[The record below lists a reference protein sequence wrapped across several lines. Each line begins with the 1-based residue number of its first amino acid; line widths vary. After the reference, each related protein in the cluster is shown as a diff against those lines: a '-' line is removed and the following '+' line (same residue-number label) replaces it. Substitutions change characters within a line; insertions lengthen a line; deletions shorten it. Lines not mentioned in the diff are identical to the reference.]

1 MKDLA
6 IKKNIQYFRADTIIK
21 SKWFWMLL
29 SATLIGIYLFSGFRS
44 WAYDDPFITYRY
56 AENLR
61 NGLGFVYNP
70 GEKTLSTT
78 TPLFTLIL
86 ALFGYLWSDLPQLAN
101 FLGVIALVLGGIFL
115 WDFGHTWKYPVV
127 GWAGLLLYPTF
138 PLVVATLG
146 SETPLYLAF
155 CLGIFTFYAR
165 RRYPLAGLF
174 AALAILTRPDGVLV
188 IVILGI
194 DYVLRARRAISW
206 KVIVIF
212 LLPALLWLVFAWIY
226 FGDPLPITLATKQQ
240 QGNMTISQKFAPGIF
255 TILQYFFIRWY
266 YWIEVFVA
274 LIGMVYVGWKARQW
288 SVFLIWPA
296 LYYIAYAL
304 LGVSR
309 YFWYYAPLVPGFV
322 VLVGLGIVAI
332 CRWVQIVYERQSG
345 ITNDNVQGTDNGVR
359 LNLRLAGFLI
369 LFFLVFQVYDL
380 SNARMFSDMRFG
392 IYRAAGEWLEKNT
405 SPADSVGTMEVG
417 IIGYYAHRPMV
428 DFAGLIQPEVAE
440 LLTQNT
446 TYEEAAVW
454 AVRKYQPR
462 YVVLASGLYPLLDDE
477 IVSNYCKLVAQLSG
491 EQYGFSNDLDIYS
504 CYGD

>member
-1 MKDLA
+1 
-6 IKKNIQYFRADTIIK
+6 
-21 SKWFWMLL
+21 MLL
-29 SATLIGIYLFSGFRS
+29 SATLISIYLFSGFSS

-86 ALFGYLWSDLPQLAN
+86 TLFGYLWSDLPQLAN

-115 WDFGHTWKYPVV
+115 WDFGYTWKYPVV

-165 RRYPLAGLF
+165 SRYPLAGLF

-188 IVILGI
+188 VVILGI

-206 KVIVIF
+206 KVIVI
-212 LLPALLWLVFAWIY
+212 LILPALLWLVFAWIY

-255 TILQYFFIRWY
+255 TILQYFSIRWH
-266 YWIEVFVA
+266 YWIEAFVA

-322 VLVGLGIVAI
+322 VVMGFGIVAI
-332 CRWVQIVYERQSG
+332 CRWVQNVYEGQSG
-345 ITNDNVQGTDNGVR
+345 ITKNNVQGTDNGVQ

-369 LFFLVFQVYDL
+369 LFFLVYQVYDL
-380 SNARMFSDMRFG
+380 SNARTFSDMRFG

-405 SPADSVGTMEVG
+405 SPEDRVGAMEVG

-446 TYEEAAVW
+446 TYEDAAVW
-454 AVRKYQPR
+454 AASKYQPR

-477 IVSNYCKLVAQLSG
+477 IVSKYCKMVAQLSG